1 MSYEHVTICFSLPR
15 SRSQW
20 LAWLFGHAVTSWHD
34 PLKHCE
40 HPLNLKWMIDKE
52 PTKPLFIADTSAMF
66 FHEAIR
72 NMLPGARL
80 VYVLRPFEAVYTSI
94 EKQGLPPPGNML
106 YAMHER
112 LVRKANQAGRDDY
125 CTYDEIDLFAR
136 CTWASI
142 AGNHYHPWSWWAAAR
157 DTRIDTPM
165 LRQKSSPGKTQ
176 LLMQHIERGDMPS
189 LHDRV

>member
-66 FHEAIR
+66 FHGAIR
-72 NMLPGARL
+72 GMLPGARL
-80 VYVLRPFEAVYTSI
+80 LYVVRPFEEVYASI
-94 EKQGLPPPGNML
+94 EKQGLPPPGNLL

-112 LVRKANQAGRDDY
+112 LMRKAYEGRRDSF
-125 CTYDEIDLFAR
+125 CTYDEIDLFACSKWPTVTQGDHR
-136 CTWASI
+136 
-142 AGNHYHPWSWWAAAR
+142 PWPWWAAAR
-157 DTRIDTPM
+157 DTRIDKPM
-165 LRQKSSPGKTQ
+165 SRQESFPGKTK
-176 LLMQHIERGDMPS
+176 LLMRHVEREDMPT
-189 LHDRV
+189 LHD